1 MVVEGE
7 FAGPLRAMTR
17 EGNTLSVLIRQGWDG
32 VKLATLTKNS
42 PLKAADAHISVIG
55 HITRTELL
63 RLLSETDAHNGFA
76 NRHLWLL
83 VRRSKALP
91 FGDNWNTDDAALPV
105 QRIKDAVEFGREHRQ
120 VDWGQSAREPWTEVY
135 EELSEDKPGLFGAVT
150 SRAEAQVVRLAAIY
164 AIMNQTPAIQSAHL
178 EAALALWRYAEASA
192 LYSFGNATGD
202 RVADRIDAALEEE
215 PEGLRRTDLIN
226 LFKRNVSRDRIDQ
239 ALALPEGLGR
249 VRRKAVKTGGRPAE
263 KWLPN

>member
-1 MVVEGE
+1 MGGLSSRRGLIYAVRDPRTGEDAEGNPMIIDAGAEDKRLMVVEGE
-7 FAGPLRAMTR
+7 FAWPLRAMTR

-42 PLKAADAHISVIG
+42 PLKAADTHFSVIG

-105 QRIKDAVEFGREHRQ
+105 QRIKDAGSSGGNTVRSVGAT
-120 VDWGQSAREPWTEVY
+120 VPVN
-135 EELSEDKPGLFGAVT
+135 PGPRSTKSSRRT
-150 SRAEAQVVRLAAIY
+150 SRAAVGPIGVGAVYHVR
-164 AIMNQTPAIQSAHL
+164 
-178 EAALALWRYAEASA
+178 
-192 LYSFGNATGD
+192 
-202 RVADRIDAALEEE
+202 
-215 PEGLRRTDLIN
+215 
-226 LFKRNVSRDRIDQ
+226 Q
-239 ALALPEGLGR
+239 A
-249 VRRKAVKTGGRPAE
+249 
-263 KWLPN
+263 